1 MEITGILE
9 LKKDTV
15 EVGAK
20 GFKKREFVLLDNSN
34 DNYPQYIA
42 MEFIQDKVDLLDN
55 VNIGDEIEISFN
67 LNGRK
72 WESPE
77 KGTMYFNTL
86 QAWKLTNLSDKDDY
100 DDYIPDAR
108 PINGESPAF

>member
-9 LKKDTV
+9 LKRDTV

-20 GFKKREFVLLDNSN
+20 GFKKREFVLLDDSN
-34 DNYPQYIA
+34 ETYPQYIA
-42 MEFIQDKVDLLDN
+42 MEFTQDKVSLLDN
-55 VNIGDEIEISFN
+55 VNIGDEIEVSFN

-77 KGTMYFNTL
+77 KGTIYFNTL
-86 QAWKLTNLSDKDDY
+86 QAWKLINFSAAVSEDAESSTL
-100 DDYIPDAR
+100 PDGL
-108 PINGESPAF
+108 PF